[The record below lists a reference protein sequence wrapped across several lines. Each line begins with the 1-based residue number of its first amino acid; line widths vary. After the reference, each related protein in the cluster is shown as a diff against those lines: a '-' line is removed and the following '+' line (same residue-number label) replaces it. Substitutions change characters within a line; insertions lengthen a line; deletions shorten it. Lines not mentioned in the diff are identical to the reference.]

1 MNGLTQVPLGL
12 IGTDEGKQEMK
23 KNTNMVSL
31 VVIGAGIIVAIA
43 TGMQSRNA
51 NAIPEVIGA
60 GIIVAIATGF
70 DHRKRKCTGYGRT
83 GKG

>member
-1 MNGLTQVPLGL
+1 
-12 IGTDEGKQEMK
+12 MK

-51 NAIPEVIGA
+51 NAIPEGSQMEA
-60 GIIVAIATGF
+60 
-70 DHRKRKCTGYGRT
+70 HRVWMDR
-83 GKG
+83 